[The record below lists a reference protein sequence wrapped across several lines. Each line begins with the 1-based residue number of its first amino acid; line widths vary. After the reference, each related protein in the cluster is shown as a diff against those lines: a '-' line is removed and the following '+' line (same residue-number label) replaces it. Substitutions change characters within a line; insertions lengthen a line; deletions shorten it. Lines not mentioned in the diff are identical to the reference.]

1 MTATI
6 ITNGANVTLQFAYT
20 TTATN
25 AIKIAGSAA
34 EELYNRGL
42 GNHDKAFSAYTNQE
56 KANLIDAYI
65 LVIVNDLAREFEANK
80 AAAAARAA
88 SIAAAVQL

>member
-25 AIKIAGSAA
+25 AVKIAGSAA

-42 GNHDKAFSAYTNQE
+42 GNHDKAFAAYTNQE